1 MGMVNELKFIIVCAM
16 LFASIHMHAQGWK
29 PVPCTNPWNDN
40 YASVMKIEDM
50 AQWGTYNVHDPSCKK
65 FGDTYYMYSTDVI
78 LGNQAEFITGKV
90 KVGNIQVRSSKD
102 LVHWTFN
109 GWAFDSI
116 PDEAVKWVR
125 SNADGQGATN
135 IWAPYVMCVD
145 GKYRLYYCV
154 SAFGKKDSYIGLA
167 ESNSPK
173 GPWIQKG
180 CVVKTNEQSTMNAI
194 DPTVIEDYST
204 GELWMIYGSY
214 FGGIFALQLNNETG
228 LVQKEGDQ
236 GHLIAIRANY
246 HVDNMEAPEAIYE
259 PKLKKYFLFVSY
271 GPLMT
276 TYNVRVG
283 VADHPQGPYKDYF
296 GRCFTDT
303 INALPVLT
311 APYRFDNHPGWAGVG
326 HCSVFDDGKGHY
338 FMAHQGRLSPNNM
351 FMDLHIRRL
360 FFTKKEWPVVSPERY
375 DGDKDKKLTKSQLI
389 GDWEII
395 RIEDKAENKKLKDG
409 QVVDNRLSNDEVNC
423 STHVKIKINNIS
435 NMNDDSFTLK
445 LDHETIDGVIVS
457 IGHDWENQKTTLVF
471 TGIDGKGRSVWGKKR

>member
-1 MGMVNELKFIIVCAM
+1 MKNKINLIVSFAIFIVPINLLAQVLKPLACA
-16 LFASIHMHAQGWK
+16 
-29 PVPCTNPWNDN
+29 NPWNDN
-40 YASVMKIEDM
+40 YANVMKIEER

-65 FGDTYYMYSTDVI
+65 FGDTYYMYSTDAI
-78 LGNQAEFITGKV
+78 LGNPTEFITSKV

-116 PDEAVKWVR
+116 PNEAVKWVR
-125 SNADGQGATN
+125 SNTNRQGATN
-135 IWAPYVMCVD
+135 IWAPYVMDVN

-154 SAFGKKDSYIGLA
+154 SVFGKNDSYIGLA

-180 CVVKTNEQSTMNAI
+180 CVVKTNEKSKMNAI

-228 LVQKEGDQ
+228 LAQKEGDE
-236 GHLIAIRANY
+236 GHLVAIRANY

-296 GRCFTDT
+296 GRCLADT
-303 INALPVLT
+303 INAFPILT
-311 APYRFDNHPGWAGVG
+311 APYRFDNHSGWAGVG
-326 HCSVFDDGKGHY
+326 HCTVFDDGKGHY
-338 FMAHQGRLSPNNM
+338 FMAHQGRLSPQNM
-351 FMDLHIRRL
+351 FMDLHVRRI
-360 FFTKKEWPVVSPERY
+360 FFTKNGWPVVSPERY
-375 DGDKDKKLTKSQLI
+375 YGDKDEKLTKSQLI

-395 RIEDKAENKKLKDG
+395 RIEDKAGNKKLKDG
-409 QVVDNRLSNDEVNC
+409 QAVDNILSDDEVNR
-423 STHVKIKINNIS
+423 STHVKIKMNNIL
-435 NMNDDSFTLK
+435 NMNDNRLTLK
-445 LDHETIDGVIVS
+445 LDHETLDDVIVS
-457 IGHDWENQKTTLVF
+457 VGHDWENQKTTLVF
-471 TGIDGKGRSVWGKKR
+471 TGIDGKGCSVWGKKR